1 MEVLVSFS
9 TREIARSIDM
19 IFVPSLPKSWLLQAA
34 KCRLVGMI
42 SLSRHQSL
50 ARLKPRKR
58 SSWLDYC
65 GDLGLHVSFR
75 IWRILA
81 STVRGFGE
89 WIWSTW
95 TFYKAGWKMSTVVS
109 GDEVAPFVG
118 FIGAAAALIFSC
130 MSCSQTLCCCTV
142 MFFISSALND
152 LLVCTNN
159 AAVA

>member
-89 WIWSTW
+89 
-95 TFYKAGWKMSTVVS
+95 
-109 GDEVAPFVG
+109 
-118 FIGAAAALIFSC
+118 
-130 MSCSQTLCCCTV
+130 
-142 MFFISSALND
+142 
-152 LLVCTNN
+152 
-159 AAVA
+159 